1 MFIKTVVRNAAANKD
16 RNYETRKSCRLVIQ
30 NTCKIAYA
38 EQSAYSGRSV
48 METMRWQF
56 PWIYMRAVYLTQ
68 VNGSLE
74 HETI

>member
-16 RNYETRKSCRLVIQ
+16 RNYETNVNHRLVIH

-48 METMRWQF
+48 METLR
-56 PWIYMRAVYLTQ
+56 
-68 VNGSLE
+68 
-74 HETI
+74 